1 MCLLEGRESTEKNL
15 NEIALYHIWNI
26 RNLVLY
32 LTISSFF
39 IRQETGFQVLK
50 DPASS
55 RSVLIRKADSSDAYV
70 EVSQPSDCLLLH
82 TDHVRCGV
90 GNLYVTFDYPFI
102 NSVNGPS
109 EQQSPDVW
117 QEALNHLLNTFRPEL
132 CFLHN
137 GHQPT
142 AIPDGHSIQLED
154 GTSFGAYWNEAQ
166 SILSITK

>member
-1 MCLLEGRESTEKNL
+1 MCLLEGPKCTEKGL

-55 RSVLIRKADSSDAYV
+55 RSVFIKKADSIDAIIK
-70 EVSQPSDCLLLH
+70 VSQPSDCLLLH

-90 GNLYVTFDYPFI
+90 GNLYVTFDYRFI